1 MSKEEIERR
10 AEALGMG
17 YREQFLLLEEGDRV
31 GRSPSGK
38 ADDGSDVNPPSSQ
51 LEGPEV
57 EVNIPPGSTIQEIG
71 ETLAR
76 AGLADARDFASRV
89 TEMGLSRQLRAG
101 VYRIPRGAE
110 LDSIIKQLAR

>member
-17 YREQFLLLEEGDRV
+17 YREQFLLLQ
-31 GRSPSGK
+31 P
-38 ADDGSDVNPPSSQ
+38 PPSSQ

-71 ETLAR
+71 EILAR